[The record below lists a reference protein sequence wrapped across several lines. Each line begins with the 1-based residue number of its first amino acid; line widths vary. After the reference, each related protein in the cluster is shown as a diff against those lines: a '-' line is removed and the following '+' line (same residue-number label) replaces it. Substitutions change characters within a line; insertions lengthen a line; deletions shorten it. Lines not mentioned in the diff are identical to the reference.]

1 MDASVYAILVLLPAF
16 ITGAF
21 VAHYWFK
28 PSIGEFLVR
37 LGFLI
42 ALVAYDLI
50 FVPIYSDTSYPPA
63 ACYLVETCIPLVVLF
78 VRPRVLAAVTAAAFV
93 ALTYGNLD
101 LYRNVRGVC
110 LYSEKTY
117 HRRED
122 LNVRYAAILLA
133 GAMES
138 SNKIFAPG
146 YLDEI
151 KDPDVQEILSISETG
166 MHAVVDTRVTP
177 LWHTPLT
184 RLSKFETRPTR
195 IWFSGGTMTYDFSKY
210 HAIGI
215 GSFRTD
221 PNLWRSPMR

>member
-1 MDASVYAILVLLPAF
+1 MDASVYAILVLLPVF
-16 ITGAF
+16 ITG
-21 VAHYWFK
+21 VLLAHYRFR
-28 PSIGEFLVR
+28 PSKGELLVR
-37 LGFLI
+37 LGI
-42 ALVAYDLI
+42 LVALLIYDLV
-50 FVPIYSDTSYPPA
+50 FVPVYSDTSYPPP
-63 ACYLVETCIPLVVLF
+63 ACYLVEACIPLIVLF
-78 VRPRVLAAVTAAAFV
+78 VQPRVLAAVIAAVFV
-93 ALTYGNLD
+93 ALTYGNLY
-101 LYRNVRGVC
+101 LYRNLRGVC

-122 LNVRYAAILLA
+122 LNVRYVAILL
-133 GAMES
+133 GEVMENS
-138 SNKIFAPG
+138 KKTFAPG

-151 KDPDVQEILSISETG
+151 KDPDVQEIVSTSETG

-195 IWFSGGTMTYDFSKY
+195 IWFDGGTMTYDFSKY